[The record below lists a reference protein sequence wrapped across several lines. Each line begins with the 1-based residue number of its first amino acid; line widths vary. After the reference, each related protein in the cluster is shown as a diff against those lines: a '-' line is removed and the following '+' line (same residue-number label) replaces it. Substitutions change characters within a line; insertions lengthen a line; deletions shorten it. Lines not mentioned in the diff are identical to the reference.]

1 MRAWRPALRI
11 ARREVLRSR
20 GRNVLVVAM
29 VGLPVALV
37 TTLATLYVTNEV
49 SSTESIPLRLGSTAA
64 ELQSYG
70 GTPVAQNPDG
80 DFLSSSDAIP
90 IADPAAP
97 LTADQLRQLT
107 GGRVI
112 DLPLTGTVIATER
125 GSLRADALI
134 TDPSAPELSGMFNLL
149 DGRLPRADN
158 EVLVTRH
165 LVERGFGPGLP
176 IALADGALRATVVG
190 VIAVPLQSSDQFI
203 VARPGLGLNQDENT
217 RHRYL
222 LDRSPVLWPE
232 VRELNKLGVGVF
244 SRAVVQNPPT
254 DWRNSLPA
262 GTAFGSG
269 ADQAGR
275 AILALVI
282 FSVVLE
288 VVLLAGPA
296 FAVGVRRQSRQL
308 ALVAAAGGTRGD
320 VRRVVL
326 AQALVLGAGSAV
338 IGAAVGIAAAAVT
351 ARVLPRVSTSQ
362 LGPWQVDWRYV
373 GAAAALGAL
382 ASVAA
387 ALGPAISAARS
398 DVVAV
403 LAGRRGQAAPRRG
416 WPVLGAAVFAAG
428 AALTLTLGTRQGGE
442 FMVAGGT
449 LLMVIGAIALMPLL
463 IGLVGRLG
471 SHLPM
476 PLRLATRDS
485 ARQRSRTAPA
495 VAAVMAAVA
504 GVTTLAIAASSDF
517 EQRRIDYQPRS
528 PQEVSTLELYG
539 GDVRT
544 WRSIEQATSEQVDGR
559 RLLAYGSVGTPTD
572 TAATQFYVPR
582 AGCPTL
588 PTREAVTPDQ
598 SKCQQWMVADPAR
611 TDSPSQGLAYSLSS
625 GLVAEPDALAALGYR
640 LDAEQRA
647 VLNAGGV
654 LLPDAALV
662 RDGQATLTTF
672 ADDGIAYSDVRTRV
686 VRAGSLTPFGVM
698 PTINPVVVTPSG
710 AKALGLSWSRTGG
723 VLSAGTAISTATQNR
738 WEESVRAI
746 NQELTLYTE
755 RGFVMSF
762 TLPLLGLAGVAVL
775 IVLIGTLTATGL
787 ALADSRPDLTTLAA
801 VGARPRTRR
810 VMAAAQ
816 ALVIGLLGAV
826 TGVAVGFLPGIAAA
840 YPLTSSS
847 GQPPIIAVPWL
858 LLLAVAVAV
867 PVLAAAAAG
876 AGVRSRLPLTRR
888 LGQ

>member
-11 ARREVLRSR
+11 ARRDVLRAR
-20 GRNVLVVAM
+20 GRSALVVAM

-37 TTLATLYVTNEV
+37 TALATLYVTNEV
-49 SSTESIPLRLGSTAA
+49 SATESIPLRIGSTAA
-64 ELQSYG
+64 ELQYYGGGPVAQDPEGNSLGSSG
-70 GTPVAQNPDG
+70 GTPT
-80 DFLSSSDAIP
+80 
-90 IADPAAP
+90 PAAP
-97 LTADQLRQLT
+97 LTADRLQQLT
-107 GGRVI
+107 GGRLV
-112 DLPLTGTVIATER
+112 DLTRTGTAIATER

-134 TDPSAPELSGMFNLL
+134 ADPSAPELSGMFNLL

-158 EVLVTRH
+158 EVLVTRQ
-165 LVERGFGPGLP
+165 LVGLGFGPGSP
-176 IALADGALRATVVG
+176 IALADGALPAIVVG
-190 VIAVPLQSSDQFI
+190 VIAVPPQSSAQTV
-203 VARPGLGLNQDENT
+203 VARPGLNLKQDENT
-217 RHRYL
+217 QHRYL
-222 LDRSPVLWPE
+222 LDRSPMLWPE
-232 VRELNKLGVGVF
+232 VRELNKLGVVVF

-254 DWRNSLPA
+254 DWRETLPA
-262 GTAFGSG
+262 NTYSEPRGNSAR
-269 ADQAGR
+269 R
-275 AILALVI
+275 AVLVLII

-308 ALVAAAGGTRGD
+308 ALVAAAGGTRRD

-326 AQALVLGAGSAV
+326 AQALVLGAGAAV
-338 IGAAVGIAAAAVT
+338 VGAAVGIAVAAVI
-351 ARVLPRVSTSQ
+351 AQVLPRVSTNQ

-387 ALGPAISAARS
+387 ALFPAITAARS

-416 WPVLGAAVFAAG
+416 WPVLGAAAFAAG

-442 FMVAGGT
+442 FMLAGGT

-463 IGLVGRLG
+463 IGLVGHLG
-471 SHLPM
+471 SRLPLA
-476 PLRLATRDS
+476 LRLATRDS

-504 GVTTLAIAASSDF
+504 GVTTLAIASSSDF
-517 EQRRIDYQPRS
+517 EQSRIEYQPQY
-528 PQEVSTLELYG
+528 PQGVTTLELYS
-539 GDVRT
+539 GDART
-544 WRSIEQATSEQVDGR
+544 WRSIEQTTAQQVDGR
-559 RLLAYGSVGTPTD
+559 RLLAYGSVGTPTE
-572 TAATQFYVPR
+572 TAATQFYVAR
-582 AGCPTL
+582 AGCPAL
-588 PTREAVTPDQ
+588 PPREAVTPQQ
-598 SKCQQWMVADPAR
+598 SKCQQWMVPDPTR
-611 TDSPSQGLAYSLSS
+611 EYSFSQ
-625 GLVAEPDALAALGYR
+625 GLVAEPDALPALGYR

-654 LLPDAALV
+654 LLPDAGLV
-662 RDGQATLTTF
+662 RAGHATLTTF
-672 ADDGIAYSDVRTRV
+672 ADDGIAFTDVRARV
-686 VRAGSLTPFGVM
+686 VRAASMTPLGVM
-698 PTINPVVVTPSG
+698 TKGKPVVVFTPAG
-710 AKALGLSWSRTGG
+710 AKALGVSWTRSGG
-723 VLSAGTAISTATQNR
+723 VLSAGTPISTATQDR
-738 WEESVRAI
+738 WEESVRGI
-746 NQELTLYTE
+746 TQEIHVYTE
-755 RGFVMSF
+755 RGFVMSS

-787 ALADSRPDLTTLAA
+787 ALADSKPDLTTLAA

-840 YPLTSSS
+840 YPLTSTN
-847 GQPPIIAVPWL
+847 GQPPIIAIPWL

-867 PVLAAAAAG
+867 PALAAAAAG

>member
-1 MRAWRPALRI
+1 MRGWRPALRI
-11 ARREVLRSR
+11 ARRDVLRAR
-20 GRNVLVVAM
+20 GRSALVMAM

-37 TTLATLYVTNEV
+37 TALATLYVTNEV
-49 SSTESIPLRLGSTAA
+49 SAAESIPLRLGSTTA
-64 ELQSYG
+64 ELQSFG
-70 GTPVAQNPDG
+70 GTPVAQDPDG
-80 DFLSSSDAIP
+80 NFLGSSAAITN
-90 IADPAAP
+90 ADPADP
-97 LTADQLRQLT
+97 LTAGQLQQVTR
-107 GGRVI
+107 GRVI

-158 EVLVTRH
+158 EVLVTRQ
-165 LVERGFGPGLP
+165 LVERGFAPGSP
-176 IALADGALRATVVG
+176 IALADGALPATVVG
-190 VIAVPLQSSDQFI
+190 VIAVPLQSSAQFI
-203 VARPGLGLNQDENT
+203 VARPGLGLTQDEKT

-254 DWRNSLPA
+254 NWRETLPA
-262 GTAFGSG
+262 NTYSGSDG
-269 ADQAGR
+269 NSAGR

-308 ALVAAAGGTRGD
+308 ALVAAAGGTRRD

-338 IGAAVGIAAAAVT
+338 VGAALGIAVAAVI
-351 ARVLPRVSTSQ
+351 AQVLPRVTTSQ

-387 ALGPAISAARS
+387 ALFPAISAARS

-449 LLMVIGAIALMPLL
+449 LLMVIGAIALIPLL
-463 IGLVGRLG
+463 IGLGGRLG
-471 SHLPM
+471 SRLPL

-504 GVTTLAIAASSDF
+504 GVTTLAIASSSDF
-517 EQRRIDYQPRS
+517 EQRRIEYQPRS
-528 PQEVSTLELYG
+528 PQGVSTLELYG
-539 GDVRT
+539 GDART
-544 WRSIEQATSEQVDGR
+544 WRSIEQTTAQQVDGR
-559 RLLAYGSVGTPTD
+559 RLLAYGNVGLPTD
-572 TAATQFYVPR
+572 TAATQFYVAR
-582 AGCPTL
+582 AGCPAL
-588 PTREAVTPDQ
+588 PPRAAVTPQ
-598 SKCQQWMVADPAR
+598 ESKCQQWMVPEPTR
-611 TDSPSQGLAYSLSS
+611 TASFSQGLVA
-625 GLVAEPDALAALGYR
+625 GLDALVALGYP
-640 LDAEQRA
+640 LDAEQGA

-654 LLPDAALV
+654 LLPDAGLV

-672 ADDGIAYSDVRTRV
+672 ADDGTAFSDVRTRV
-686 VRAGSLTPFGVM
+686 VRAGSLTSSGVM
-698 PTINPVVVTPSG
+698 PTINPVVVTPAG

-723 VLSAGTAISTATQNR
+723 VLSAGTPISTATQDR
-738 WEESVRAI
+738 WEESVRGITQEI
-746 NQELTLYTE
+746 NVYTE

-762 TLPLLGLAGVAVL
+762 TLPLVGLAGVAVL

-840 YPLTSSS
+840 YPLTSSN

-858 LLLAVAVAV
+858 LLLGMAVAV
-867 PVLAAAAAG
+867 PALAAATAG